1 MIQKKREKTDKSK
14 KQDEETIRE
23 EYRKIICA
31 EADVKDWQNKVI
43 TFDQSRDIANH
54 MQKLRGEPNY
64 HFEVFKDMKA
74 RIDLDNNDEITLEEM
89 IAFDRD
95 MQSSYDDL
103 VIAIYWVGFAIKED
117 DLITNPDYWEEFKT
131 TLELNETAKDSELYR
146 HFEITYDGQP
156 LCINEY
162 ATWIAEESNTHVI
175 QIADHFEPKDEFDD
189 FTKRIHI
196 LDIERDYDDKKFNNA
211 VVKNFVVDGEKHEYA
226 KLLKTRTE
234 GRSRHYFFNDCGTE
248 HLYQAL

>member
-1 MIQKKREKTDKSK
+1 
-14 KQDEETIRE
+14 
-23 EYRKIICA
+23 
-31 EADVKDWQNKVI
+31 
-43 TFDQSRDIANH
+43 

-175 QIADHFEPKDEFDD
+175 QIADHFEPKDEFND

-248 HLYQAL
+248 HLYQALQKRKDAGVVFCMPYEII